1 MTMNQAE
8 TAATLRRFAE
18 FFKGLVDAADTLDVL
33 QRAEETV
40 KAAEAR
46 VDTANATLIGV
57 QSDIEIAQAQL
68 VDIRAKA
75 SKAVKDANAKI
86 DKFMADAEEQ
96 ATRIKA
102 SAISA
107 AEERAA
113 AATVD
118 IEARMAQASERI
130 ESMGAQLSDMAD
142 RKATLQADIDTRTAE
157 LTELEGK
164 VAAARATIA
173 SMLGTTTG

>member
-1 MTMNQAE
+1 MAMNQAE

-46 VDTANATLIGV
+46 VDTANATLLGV
-57 QSDIEIAQAQL
+57 QSDIDAAQAQL
-68 VDIRAKA
+68 ADIKKQATA
-75 SKAVKDANAKI
+75 AVKDANAKI
-86 DKFMADAEEQ
+86 DKFVADAEEQ
-96 ATRIKA
+96 AKRIKDT
-102 SAISA
+102 AISV

-113 AATVD
+113 AATID
-118 IEARMAQASERI
+118 IDARMAQASERI
-130 ESMGAQLSDMAD
+130 ESMGAQLADMAD
-142 RKATLQADIDTRTAE
+142 RKTALQADIDARTAE
-157 LTELEGK
+157 LADLEGK

-173 SMLGTTTG
+173 SMLG